1 MKKVSIFLA
10 EGFEE
15 VEALTPADLLRR
27 AGAEVTLVSIKAE
40 KTVTGSHGISI
51 TADRLFEEM
60 DYEDADLLVLP
71 GGMPGTLNL
80 KACEPLLALLKEH
93 NAKGKKLAAI
103 CAAPTV
109 LGHAGRPHRSHLPDR
124 PGSHRWHHHHQPR
137 RRHRDSLR
145 PEPDRPAL
153 QPGEGGRDREEYC
166 VRSIRR
172 NDENQVPAQPPAGTV
187 RPSKNFQ
194 YSILHLRAHYHHGG
208 DNHDTAEFRFHPEP
222 DGSPRIQS
230 SHEPLQRR
238 SSQRAGRPL
247 KRGL

>member
-51 TADRLFEEM
+51 TADRLFEET

-109 LGHAGRPHRSHLPDR
+109 LG
-124 PGSHRWHHHHQPR
+124 
-137 RRHRDSLR
+137 
-145 PEPDRPAL
+145 
-153 QPGEGGRDREEYC
+153 
-166 VRSIRR
+166 
-172 NDENQVPAQPPAGTV
+172 QV
-187 RPSKNFQ
+187 S
-194 YSILHLRAHYHHGG
+194 
-208 DNHDTAEFRFHPEP
+208 
-222 DGSPRIQS
+222 
-230 SHEPLQRR
+230 
-238 SSQRAGRPL
+238 
-247 KRGL
+247 